1 VKLFGRTVD
10 LLLIL
15 AIGLIFSGA
24 MLAAPTPMSKDK
36 ESDKEKE
43 HEGQKIDSGSFG
55 VFMSGHRVGTE
66 TFSIYQSNTG
76 SVIKSEF
83 KTENDPNQAIQDS
96 TLQLTAGGE
105 IRRYEWNEISP
116 GKASSVVLPNDQ
128 FLNQKW
134 STGPQDKDHEQPY
147 LLSPSTSIL
156 DDYFFIHREVL
167 VWRFLA
173 ATCKQ
178 EKGQIQC
185 PIKQRAQFGT
195 LDPRQHSS
203 APLTAEYLGREKI
216 NFKGSPQEFN
226 RVEFKTDVGNWQ
238 LWLDDQFKVM
248 RIVIEGDNTEVVRD

>member
-1 VKLFGRTVD
+1 MKTDCKTAFARMFPALFVALCCRQAAATQPTD
-10 LLLIL
+10 
-15 AIGLIFSGA
+15 FSDRYRA
-24 MLAAPTPMSKDK
+24 TLD
-36 ESDKEKE
+36 
-43 HEGQKIDSGSFG
+43 
-55 VFMSGHRVGTE
+55 
-66 TFSIYQSNTG
+66 FSEQPKG
-76 SVIKSEF
+76 
-83 KTENDPNQAIQDS
+83 
-96 TLQLTAGGE
+96 
-105 IRRYEWNEISP
+105 YE
-116 GKASSVVLPNDQ
+116 
-128 FLNQKW
+128 W